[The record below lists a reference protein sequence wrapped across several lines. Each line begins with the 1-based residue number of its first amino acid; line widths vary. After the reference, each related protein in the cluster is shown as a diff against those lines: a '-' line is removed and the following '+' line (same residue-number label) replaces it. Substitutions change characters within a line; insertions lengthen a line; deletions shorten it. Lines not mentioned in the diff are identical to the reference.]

1 MAHVSNKHQANAL
14 APNWGQHI
22 FQSANEMAANAR
34 LRTRIEEIQS
44 KAEPEREWWNK
55 RREVLRAEFMKELD
69 AEKAASG
76 KSEKEASVD
85 KPSTPATPAKTPSV
99 VGSAG
104 SDEDS
109 VWVEEGGPTSPQ
121 TPATPGTT
129 GGGGKKKKKGKK

>member
-1 MAHVSNKHQANAL
+1 M

-34 LRTRIEEIQS
+34 LRARVEEIQA

-55 RREVLRAEFMKELD
+55 RREFLRAEFMKELD
-69 AEKAASG
+69 EEKAAST
-76 KSEKEASVD
+76 KAEKEISTD
-85 KPSTPATPAKTPSV
+85 KASTPAIATKTPSV
-99 VGSAG
+99 TGSTG
-104 SDEDS
+104 SEEDG

-121 TPATPGTT
+121 MPVTATTA